1 MNVVEQTWNWFTDP
15 ASWGGSGGIWIRL
28 AEHLGYTGMVLGISV
43 VVAVPIGLWLG
54 HTRRGGN
61 VVIGLTGAL
70 RSLPT
75 LGLLTLFALWIGIG
89 LTAPVL
95 ALVIL
100 AVAPLLAN
108 AYAGVAAVDPA
119 VVDAARAQGMKEWQI
134 LFTVEIPNA
143 VPVLFGGIRNAALQI
158 VATVTVMAYID
169 LGGLGRFLIDGLAVR
184 DYSRMVASMLLAAVL
199 ALALDGILALV
210 QRMLTSPGLVKEE
223 S

>member
-1 MNVVEQTWNWFTDP
+1 MNVVEETWNWFGNPDSWSG
-15 ASWGGSGGIWIRL
+15 ASGIWARL
-28 AEHLGYTGMVLGISV
+28 GEHLEYSGLVLGIA
-43 VVAVPIGLWLG
+43 AVISLPIGLWLG

-61 VVIGLTGAL
+61 LVIGLTGAL

-89 LTAPVL
+89 LAAPVM

-100 AVAPLLAN
+100 AIAPMLAN
-108 AYAGVAAVDPA
+108 AYTAVATVDPN
-119 VVDAARAQGMKEWQI
+119 VVDAARAQGMTEWQI
-134 LFTVEIPNA
+134 LTRVEIPNA
-143 VPVLFGGIRNAALQI
+143 VPVLFSGIRNATLQV

-199 ALALDGILALV
+199 ALVLDGLLALV
-210 QRMLTSPGLVKEE
+210 QRLLTSPGLVKEE

>member
-1 MNVVEQTWNWFTDP
+1 MNVVQETWNWFGTP
-15 ASWGGSGGIWIRL
+15 GSWTGATGIWARVG
-28 AEHLGYTGMVLGISV
+28 EHLAYSGLVLGIA
-43 VVAVPIGLWLG
+43 AVISIPLGLWLG

-61 VVIGLTGAL
+61 LVIGIAGAL

-100 AVAPLLAN
+100 AVAPMLAN
-108 AYAGVAAVDPA
+108 AYTAVAAVDPS
-119 VVDAARAQGMKEWQI
+119 VVDAARAQGLKEWQI
-134 LFTVEIPNA
+134 LTQVEIPNA
-143 VPVLFGGIRNAALQI
+143 VPVLFSGIRNAALQV

-199 ALALDGILALV
+199 ALVIDGVLAFI
-210 QRMLTSPGLVKEE
+210 QRLLTSPGLVKEE

>member
-1 MNVVEQTWNWFTDP
+1 M
-15 ASWGGSGGIWIRL
+15 
-28 AEHLGYTGMVLGISV
+28 
-43 VVAVPIGLWLG
+43 
-54 HTRRGGN
+54 
-61 VVIGLTGAL
+61 
-70 RSLPT
+70 
-75 LGLLTLFALWIGIG
+75 FALWIGIG

-143 VPVLFGGIRNAALQI
+143 VPVLFGGIRNATLQI

>member
-1 MNVVEQTWNWFTDP
+1 MNVVQQTWNWFTDP
-15 ASWGGSGGIWIRL
+15 QSWGGSSGIWVRL
-28 AEHLGYTGMVLGISV
+28 GEHLEYTGLVLGIAV
-43 VVAVPIGLWLG
+43 IVAIPVGLWLG

-108 AYAGVAAVDPA
+108 AYAGIAAVDPA

-134 LFTVEIPNA
+134 LTKVEIPNA
-143 VPVLFGGIRNAALQI
+143 VPILFGGIRNATLQI

-199 ALALDGILALV
+199 ALVLDGILALV
-210 QRMLTSPGLVKEE
+210 QRALTSPGLVKEE

>member
-1 MNVVEQTWNWFTDP
+1 MNVVQETWNWFTDP
-15 ASWGGSGGIWIRL
+15 QSWGGSGGIWVRL
-28 AEHLGYTGMVLGISV
+28 GEHLEYTGLVLGIAV
-43 VVAVPIGLWLG
+43 VVAIPVGLWLG

-108 AYAGVAAVDPA
+108 AYAGIAAVDPA

-134 LFTVEIPNA
+134 LTQVEIPNA
-143 VPVLFGGIRNAALQI
+143 VPILFGGIRNATLQI

-199 ALALDGILALV
+199 ALVLDGILALV
-210 QRMLTSPGLVKEE
+210 QRALTSPGLVKEE

>member
-1 MNVVEQTWNWFTDP
+1 MNVVQQTGDWFADP
-15 ASWGGSGGIWIRL
+15 ASWSGSGGIWIRL
-28 AEHLGYTGMVLGISV
+28 VEHLGYTGLVLGIAV
-43 VVAVPIGLWLG
+43 VVAVPVGLWLG

-61 VVIGLTGAL
+61 VVLGLTGAL

-75 LGLLTLFALWIGIG
+75 LGILTLFALWIGIG

-100 AVAPLLAN
+100 AIAPLLAN
-108 AYAGVAAVDPA
+108 AYAGIAAVDPN

-134 LFTVEIPNA
+134 LVRVEIPNA
-143 VPVLFGGIRNAALQI
+143 VPVLFGGIRNATLQI

-199 ALALDGILALV
+199 ALVLDGILALV
-210 QRMLTSPGLVKEE
+210 QRMLTSPGLAKEE

>member
-1 MNVVEQTWNWFTDP
+1 MNVVQQTWDWFADP
-15 ASWGGSGGIWIRL
+15 ASWSGSGGIWIRL
-28 AEHLGYTGMVLGISV
+28 VEHLGYTGLVLGIAV
-43 VVAVPIGLWLG
+43 VVAVPVGLWLG

-61 VVIGLTGAL
+61 VVLGLTGAL

-75 LGLLTLFALWIGIG
+75 LGILTLFALWIGIG

-100 AVAPLLAN
+100 AIAPLLAN
-108 AYAGVAAVDPA
+108 AYAGIAAVDPN

-134 LFTVEIPNA
+134 LVRVEIPNA
-143 VPVLFGGIRNAALQI
+143 VPVLFGGIRNATLQI

-199 ALALDGILALV
+199 ALVLDGILALV
-210 QRMLTSPGLVKEE
+210 QRMLTSPGLAKEE

>member
-1 MNVVEQTWNWFTDP
+1 MNVVQQTWDWFADP
-15 ASWGGSGGIWIRL
+15 ASWSGSGGIWIRL
-28 AEHLGYTGMVLGISV
+28 VEHLGYTGLVLGIAV
-43 VVAVPIGLWLG
+43 VVAVPVGLWLG

-61 VVIGLTGAL
+61 VVLGLTGAL

-75 LGLLTLFALWIGIG
+75 LGILTLFALWIGIG

-100 AVAPLLAN
+100 AIAPLLAN
-108 AYAGVAAVDPA
+108 AYAGIAAVDPN

-134 LFTVEIPNA
+134 LARVEIPNA
-143 VPVLFGGIRNAALQI
+143 VPVLFGGIRNATLQI

-199 ALALDGILALV
+199 ALVLDGILALV
-210 QRMLTSPGLVKEE
+210 QRMLTSPGLAKEE